1 MLSESTTESGDLVTQ
16 AREVPRTG
24 TAGAFRAADR
34 TEVADPWRARRGAMG
49 QKALRRTAEHF
60 SADDIAVLAERTGGS
75 AGTRVS

>member
-1 MLSESTTESGDLVTQ
+1 
-16 AREVPRTG
+16 
-24 TAGAFRAADR
+24 
-34 TEVADPWRARRGAMG
+34 MG